1 MLHAIKHRFELVANE
16 KNHVKNDNLVQPKMG
31 CESGQE
37 IGPSE
42 VTSEKAQFLYVT
54 FFLVIYNI
62 SSIYIIYIL

>member
-1 MLHAIKHRFELVANE
+1 MLHTIKHQFELVVNE

-42 VTSEKAQFLYVT
+42 VIFEVT
-54 FFLVIYNI
+54 NGLPPTLWEFSRCV
-62 SSIYIIYIL
+62 